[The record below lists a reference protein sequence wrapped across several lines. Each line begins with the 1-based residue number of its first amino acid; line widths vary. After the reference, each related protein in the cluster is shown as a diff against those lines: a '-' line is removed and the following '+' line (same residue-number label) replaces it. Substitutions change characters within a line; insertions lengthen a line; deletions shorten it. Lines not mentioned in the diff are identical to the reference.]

1 MRVIPVLDIKA
12 GVVVHAVGGHRDRY
26 RPIETPLSPT
36 ADPADV
42 ARGLLSLFPFPVLYI
57 ADLDGIAGKGRNHD
71 TICALRAELPQIEL
85 WVDDGSASAA
95 AVASL
100 ARMSD
105 VRPVV
110 GSETLANLDDLA
122 AVSALEGVEP
132 ILSLDFKGEEY
143 LGPEALLRE
152 PDRWPAT
159 VIAMTLAAVG
169 AAAGPDLARVRRLK
183 AAKPAAKIVAAG
195 GVRDG
200 ADVARLHDAGA
211 AAVLV
216 ATALHAG
223 TMKAGDLV
231 EIAGLS

>member
-57 ADLDGIAGKGRNHD
+57 ADLDGIAGRGRNHD
-71 TICALRAELPQIEL
+71 TICALRAELPRIEL

-95 AVASL
+95 AVAAL
-100 ARMSD
+100 ARMSG

-122 AVSALEGVEP
+122 AIGALGGVDP
-132 ILSLDFKGEEY
+132 ILSLDFKGDDY
-143 LGPEALLRE
+143 IGPESLLRE
-152 PDRWPAT
+152 PARWPAT

-183 AAKPAAKIVAAG
+183 AAKPPAEIVAAG
-195 GVRDG
+195 GVRDV
-200 ADVARLHDAGA
+200 ADVARLSEAGA

-216 ATALHAG
+216 ATALHTG
-223 TMKAGDLV
+223 TMKAGDLDQ
-231 EIAGLS
+231 IAGLS